1 MEKLSNKEF
10 NEIWRKK
17 TKEFALKV
25 IALSDELPKKINST
39 SNSYVLTFLRSSGL
53 QN

>member
-17 TKEFALKV
+17 T
-25 IALSDELPKKINST
+25 NST
-39 SNSYVLTFLRSSGL
+39 TNSYILMFLRSYSL
-53 QN
+53 TLLRSLKLIINP